1 MLASRAMERNEERT
15 SIDVVADAVRGEE
28 LDLGSQTSPDGAVT
42 LLFSDV
48 EGSTDLMERLGERQW
63 LAVMRDHNALIR
75 NLTFAHEGNVVK
87 SQGDGFMLAFASAH
101 AALRCAIDVERVF
114 AEHPPDSPEAIRIRM
129 GAHSGFVIAEADDF
143 YGRNVVL
150 AARIADQADGG
161 EILVSETTK
170 QYTEADPTLRF
181 ELRGEFRLK
190 GLVGEHAVYA
200 LLWE

>member
-1 MLASRAMERNEERT
+1 MLASLAMERMEKRT

-42 LLFSDV
+42 LVFSDV
-48 EGSTDLMERLGERQW
+48 EGSTDMMERLGERQW

-75 NLTFAHEGNVVK
+75 NLTYAHEGTVVK
-87 SQGDGFMLAFASAH
+87 SQGDGFMLAFSSAH
-101 AALRCAIDVERVF
+101 AALRCAIEVERVF
-114 AEHPPDSPEAIRIRM
+114 AEHPPDSPEAIKIRI

-150 AARIADQADGG
+150 AARIADHAQGG
-161 EILVSETTK
+161 EILVSETAK

-181 ELRGEFRLK
+181 EYRGEFRLK
-190 GLVGEHAVYA
+190 GLVGEHGVYT
-200 LLWE
+200 LLWD

>member
-1 MLASRAMERNEERT
+1 MLASRAMERKEERT

-42 LLFSDV
+42 LVFSDV

-75 NLTFAHEGNVVK
+75 NLTYAHEGTVVK

-101 AALRCAIDVERVF
+101 SALRCAIEVERVF
-114 AEHPPDSPEAIRIRM
+114 SQHPPDSPEAIRIRM

-150 AARIADQADGG
+150 AARIADHADGG
-161 EILVSETTK
+161 EILVSEATK

-181 ELRGEFRLK
+181 QPRGEFRLK
-190 GLVGEHAVYA
+190 GLVGEHAVFS
-200 LLWE
+200 LLWD